1 MSQYLVYLLTNT
13 HSNRTYLGITN
24 NPERRIRQHNGEIK
38 GGAKY
43 THSFKGDGH
52 WNYQLQITNLSKSEA
67 LSIER
72 TIKNKRNQ
80 FRGKDGLSKKID
92 SLTQMSTQYE
102 HSQLVFFDDLK
113 DHSDT
118 DNEVI

>member
-1 MSQYLVYLLTNT
+1 MNQYIVYLLTNQM
-13 HSNRTYLGITN
+13 SNRTYLGITN
-24 NPERRIRQHNGEIK
+24 NPNRRIRQHNGEIK

-43 THSFKGDGH
+43 THSFKGNGY
-52 WNYQLQITNLSKSEA
+52 WNYKLHITNLSKSEA

-92 SLTQMSTQYE
+92 CLSQMSSQYE
-102 HSQLVFFDDLK
+102 HSQIIFVDDMK
-113 DHSDT
+113 DPV
-118 DNEVI
+118 NEEIEVI

>member
-1 MSQYLVYLLTNT
+1 MNQYIVYLLTNT

-24 NPERRIRQHNGEIK
+24 NSERRIRQHNGHIK

-43 THSFKGDGH
+43 THSFKGDGY
-52 WNYQLQITNLSKSEA
+52 WNYKLHITNLSKSEA

-92 SLTQMSTQYE
+92 SLSQMSTQYE
-102 HSQLVFFDDLK
+102 HSQVILFDDMK
-113 DHSDT
+113 EHS
-118 DNEVI
+118 ISF

>member
-1 MSQYLVYLLTNT
+1 MSQYLVYLLTNSQ
-13 HSNRTYLGITN
+13 SNRTYLGITN
-24 NPERRIRQHNGEIK
+24 NSKRRIRQHNGEIK

-43 THSFKGDGH
+43 THSFKGDGY
-52 WNYQLQITNLSKSEA
+52 WNYKLQITNLSKSEA

-92 SLTQMSTQYE
+92 SLTNMSTHYK
-102 HSQLVFFDDLK
+102 HSSIIFFENVEK
-113 DHSDT
+113 K
-118 DNEVI
+118 E

>member
-1 MSQYLVYLLTNT
+1 MNQYLVYLLTNSQ
-13 HSNRTYLGITN
+13 SNRTYLGITN

-43 THSFKGDGH
+43 THSFRGEGIWDYK
-52 WNYQLQITNLSKSEA
+52 LQITNLSKSEA

-92 SLTQMSTQYE
+92 SLTYLSSLYQD
-102 HSQLVFFDDLK
+102 SQVISFDNVKDYADTVF
-113 DHSDT
+113 
-118 DNEVI
+118 N